1 MSVKHVLIPQVRYQ
15 ALLNAEEKYLSA
27 RKQEPRVPPTE
38 DPASIHDTVPSENSD
53 VSLENVEIREQEEEP
68 HRNVPQDGE
77 GEGEVRANV
86 KERELTS
93 LRPPGIPAGPGAP
106 LKKWMTWGN
115 SAPKK

>member
-27 RKQEPRVPPTE
+27 SKQEPR
-38 DPASIHDTVPSENSD
+38 PSEEPAPIPDTAPPENSN
-53 VSLENVEIREQEEEP
+53 VSSENVENREREEEP
-68 HRNVPQDGE
+68 QQNVLQDGG